1 MKQDALARWLKF
13 IIIGVGICGLI
24 TYMVIMPR
32 FGAYLVRHNT
42 MLERNVMPWLILI
55 WISAI
60 PCYIVLFLGWKV
72 ADNIGA
78 DRSFSYDNAK
88 YLKWTSYLA
97 MGDSIFLFL
106 ANVVFLLLDMSAA
119 AVMLVIGIIVFI
131 GISVSICA
139 AALSHLVVKAAE
151 IQEENELTV

>member
-24 TYMVIMPR
+24 TYAVIMPR
-32 FGAYLVRHNT
+32 LCSYLVRHDS
-42 MLERNVMPWLILI
+42 MLEQNVLPWLILI

-60 PCYIVLFLGWKV
+60 PCYIILFLGWKI
-72 ADNIGA
+72 AGNIGR
-78 DRSFSYDNAK
+78 DNSFCLENAA
-88 YLKWTSYLA
+88 YLKWVSYLS
-97 MGDSIFLFL
+97 MGDAGFLFL
-106 ANVVFLLLDMSAA
+106 ANVIFLLLDMSAA
-119 AVMLVIGIIVFI
+119 TIMLVVGVIVFT
-131 GISVSICA
+131 GIAISICA

>member
-24 TYMVIMPR
+24 TYAVIMPKLC
-32 FGAYLVRHNT
+32 AYLVRHDS
-42 MLERNVMPWLILI
+42 MLEQNVLPRLIII

-60 PCYIVLFLGWKV
+60 PCYIVLFLGWKI
-72 ADNIGA
+72 ADNIGR
-78 DRSFSYDNAK
+78 DNSFCLENAK
-88 YLKWTSYLA
+88 YLKWISYLA
-97 MGDSIFLFL
+97 LGNSGFLFL
-106 ANVVFLLLDMSAA
+106 ANVIFLILDMSAA
-119 AVMLVIGIIVFI
+119 AIMLVVGVIVFI
-131 GISVSICA
+131 GIAISICA

>member
-1 MKQDALARWLKF
+1 M
-13 IIIGVGICGLI
+13 
-24 TYMVIMPR
+24 
-32 FGAYLVRHNT
+32 
-42 MLERNVMPWLILI
+42 
-55 WISAI
+55 
-60 PCYIVLFLGWKV
+60 